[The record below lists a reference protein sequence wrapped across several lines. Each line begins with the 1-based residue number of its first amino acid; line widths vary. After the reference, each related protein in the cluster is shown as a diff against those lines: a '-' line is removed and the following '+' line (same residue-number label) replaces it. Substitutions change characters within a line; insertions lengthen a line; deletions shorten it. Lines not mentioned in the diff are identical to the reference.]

1 MIVEFDCTHCGQR
14 LSVDTLIAGQQV
26 KCPAC
31 GNLVTAAQQVQPPP
45 KLKVTGNMMF
55 CSKCGQQNQ
64 ENNFKCTSCGCMLHG
79 PTQPQ
84 YVVTDNTMG
93 GLIPFKNARALW
105 AYYLGVFALVP
116 CIGFPLGIAAL
127 ILGIKGLKFAE
138 LHPEARG
145 KGHAWTGIIL
155 GTVCMIGYAL
165 LTLLVIMIGASHR

>member
-1 MIVEFDCTHCGQR
+1 
-14 LSVDTLIAGQQV
+14 
-26 KCPAC
+26 
-31 GNLVTAAQQVQPPP
+31 
-45 KLKVTGNMMF
+45 
-55 CSKCGQQNQ
+55 
-64 ENNFKCTSCGCMLHG
+64 
-79 PTQPQ
+79 
-84 YVVTDNTMG
+84 MG